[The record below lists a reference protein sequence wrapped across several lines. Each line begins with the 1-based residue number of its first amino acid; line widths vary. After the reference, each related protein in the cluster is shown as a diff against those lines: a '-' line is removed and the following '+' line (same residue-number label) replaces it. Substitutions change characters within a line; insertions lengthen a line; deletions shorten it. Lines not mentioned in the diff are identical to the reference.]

1 MLQRVVRR
9 EVSEW
14 VEERWRKER
23 SKVVRVGV
31 VDKNVSSFARAVGW
45 R

>member
-14 VEERWRKER
+14 VEGRRRNER

-31 VDKNVSSFARAVGW
+31 LDRNKSKLARAVG
-45 R
+45 